1 MSSLPSAHTR
11 EVLNDLNE
19 IRLRNDW
26 SIRELAAAMAAIGYH
41 LSPRTLYVLLKDRDV
56 HEPYDRT
63 LYKVERY
70 VERCHER
77 DRRSERHKLIAAAAK
92 AAATRAAKKA
102 QRESA

>member
-1 MSSLPSAHTR
+1 MSSLPSTHTR
-11 EVLNDLNE
+11 EVLADLNE

-26 SIRELAAAMAAIGYH
+26 SIRELAAAMGAAGYH
-41 LSPRTLYVLLKDRDV
+41 LSSRTLYVLLKERES

-70 VERCHER
+70 VERCHEH

-92 AAATRAAKKA
+92 AAATRAAKRA

>member
-1 MSSLPSAHTR
+1 MPSLPSSHTR

-26 SIRELAAAMAAIGYH
+26 SVRELASAMGADGYR
-41 LSPRTLYVLLKDRDV
+41 LSPRTLYVLLKERQS

-77 DRRSERHKLIAAAAK
+77 DRRSERHKLIAASAK
-92 AAATRAAKKA
+92 AAATRAAKRA